1 MHIQNCLKIRNLRS
15 TSPLKRYLI
24 TEESAKS
31 ICHLWSLPK
40 MNIYDERYFRDPH
53 EKKKQKQKRRF
64 SFFNSSDAKVNIW
77 LGT

>member
-31 ICHLWSLPK
+31 ICHLRSLTK

-53 EKKKQKQKRRF
+53 EKKKQTNKQTKTP
-64 SFFNSSDAKVNIW
+64 I
-77 LGT
+77 LIL

>member
-31 ICHLWSLPK
+31 ICHLRSLPK

-64 SFFNSSDAKVNIW
+64 SFFNSSDAKVNI
-77 LGT
+77 

>member
-1 MHIQNCLKIRNLRS
+1 
-15 TSPLKRYLI
+15 
-24 TEESAKS
+24 
-31 ICHLWSLPK
+31 

-53 EKKKQKQKRRF
+53 EEKKNKKQKRRF

>member
-1 MHIQNCLKIRNLRS
+1 
-15 TSPLKRYLI
+15 
-24 TEESAKS
+24 
-31 ICHLWSLPK
+31 

-64 SFFNSSDAKVNIW
+64 SFFNSSDGKVNIW